1 MRKYLYLSAVCVCM
15 ALCFVGCSKD
25 DDEPGGKGAMYEVT
39 IEQSGDFRSFIK
51 SVVVVAN
58 GTRLKDGATG
68 ESLASPLI
76 LSDEELAVEKVTLTT
91 TGKAIEFA
99 VSGSVVDG
107 EDGVVNEPMQWV
119 LEGEPNVFR
128 LYLKNRSGSMSVLEQ
143 DVSDQVH
150 DVPVAG
156 HIGDVHLVLNFDYE
170 VPSEPGSGG
179 PGFDV
184 DVDDWD
190 DVNVDIVL

>member
-51 SVVVVAN
+51 SVVVVVN

-119 LEGEPNVFR
+119 VTVYKNGKEIEKKSLSFR
-128 LYLKNRSGSMSVLEQ
+128 DGKEIGMDDLNLYYN
-143 DVSDQVH
+143 
-150 DVPVAG
+150 
-156 HIGDVHLVLNFDYE
+156 
-170 VPSEPGSGG
+170 
-179 PGFDV
+179 
-184 DVDDWD
+184 
-190 DVNVDIVL
+190 

>member
-76 LSDEELAVEKVTLTT
+76 LSDE
-91 TGKAIEFA
+91 
-99 VSGSVVDG
+99 
-107 EDGVVNEPMQWV
+107 GVVNEPMQWV
-119 LEGEPNVFR
+119 VTVYKNGKEIEKKSLSFR
-128 LYLKNRSGSMSVLEQ
+128 DGKEIGMDDLNLYYN
-143 DVSDQVH
+143 
-150 DVPVAG
+150 
-156 HIGDVHLVLNFDYE
+156 
-170 VPSEPGSGG
+170 
-179 PGFDV
+179 
-184 DVDDWD
+184 
-190 DVNVDIVL
+190 

>member
-58 GTRLKDGATG
+58 GTL
-68 ESLASPLI
+68 
-76 LSDEELAVEKVTLTT
+76 
-91 TGKAIEFA
+91 
-99 VSGSVVDG
+99 VDG

-119 LEGEPNVFR
+119 VTVYKNGKEIEKKSLVFR
-128 LYLKNRSGSMSVLEQ
+128 DGKEISTDDLNLYYN
-143 DVSDQVH
+143 
-150 DVPVAG
+150 
-156 HIGDVHLVLNFDYE
+156 
-170 VPSEPGSGG
+170 
-179 PGFDV
+179 
-184 DVDDWD
+184 
-190 DVNVDIVL
+190 

>member
-1 MRKYLYLSAVCVCM
+1 MSLFLYFSGMSGKLLFSAFI
-15 ALCFVGCSKD
+15 ALRQI

-119 LEGEPNVFR
+119 VTVYKNGKEIEKKSLSFR
-128 LYLKNRSGSMSVLEQ
+128 DGKEIGMDDLNLYYN
-143 DVSDQVH
+143 
-150 DVPVAG
+150 
-156 HIGDVHLVLNFDYE
+156 
-170 VPSEPGSGG
+170 
-179 PGFDV
+179 
-184 DVDDWD
+184 
-190 DVNVDIVL
+190 

>member
-58 GTRLKDGATG
+58 GTQLKDGATG
-68 ESLASPLI
+68 ESLASPVI
-76 LSDEELAVEKVTLTT
+76 LSDEELAVEKVTLST

-99 VSGSVVDG
+99 VSGFLFLFLKIFFGFFSYIKFH
-107 EDGVVNEPMQWV
+107 
-119 LEGEPNVFR
+119 LFR
-128 LYLKNRSGSMSVLEQ
+128 L
-143 DVSDQVH
+143 
-150 DVPVAG
+150 
-156 HIGDVHLVLNFDYE
+156 IGFLQ
-170 VPSEPGSGG
+170 
-179 PGFDV
+179 
-184 DVDDWD
+184 
-190 DVNVDIVL
+190 

>member
-107 EDGVVNEPMQWV
+107 DQERCC
-119 LEGEPNVFR
+119 LR
-128 LYLKNRSGSMSVLEQ
+128 RSIDSSKQTVKSITAQ
-143 DVSDQVH
+143 
-150 DVPVAG
+150 
-156 HIGDVHLVLNFDYE
+156 N
-170 VPSEPGSGG
+170 
-179 PGFDV
+179 
-184 DVDDWD
+184 
-190 DVNVDIVL
+190 

>member
-68 ESLASPLI
+68 ESLASPVI
-76 LSDEELAVEKVTLTT
+76 LSDEELAVEKVTLST

-99 VSGSVVDG
+99 VSGGVVDG

-119 LEGEPNVFR
+119 VTVYKNGKEIEKKSLVFR
-128 LYLKNRSGSMSVLEQ
+128 DGKEISTDDLNLYYGEFYQFNLSSCIRQQNSLTAQ
-143 DVSDQVH
+143 FVSFSLSNLANIFYPPQF
-150 DVPVAG
+150 
-156 HIGDVHLVLNFDYE
+156 LQ
-170 VPSEPGSGG
+170 
-179 PGFDV
+179 
-184 DVDDWD
+184 
-190 DVNVDIVL
+190 

>member
-76 LSDEELAVEKVTLTT
+76 LSDEELAVEKVTKPA
-91 TGKAIEFA
+91 GVRCRRASSFRMNE
-99 VSGSVVDG
+99 VS
-107 EDGVVNEPMQWV
+107 
-119 LEGEPNVFR
+119 
-128 LYLKNRSGSMSVLEQ
+128 
-143 DVSDQVH
+143 
-150 DVPVAG
+150 AG
-156 HIGDVHLVLNFDYE
+156 IR
-170 VPSEPGSGG
+170 
-179 PGFDV
+179 
-184 DVDDWD
+184 
-190 DVNVDIVL
+190 

>member
-1 MRKYLYLSAVCVCM
+1 MAVTPPW
-15 ALCFVGCSKD
+15 LCGDHIDRVILKD
-25 DDEPGGKGAMYEVT
+25 IPGGSAEIVRLTPVNMVCHYTYEVNGLRGLDRVADLRAALSGMSGSLNM
-39 IEQSGDFRSFIK
+39 SGDSLPADL
-51 SVVVVAN
+51 S
-58 GTRLKDGATG
+58 
-68 ESLASPLI
+68 ESLLF
-76 LSDEELAVEKVTLTT
+76 D
-91 TGKAIEFA
+91 GM
-99 VSGSVVDG
+99 VSRNQIIGGFYTFGHSA
-107 EDGVVNEPMQWV
+107 

-190 DVNVDIVL
+190 DVNMDIVL

>member
-58 GTRLKDGATG
+58 GTRLKNGATG

-99 VSGSVVDG
+99 VSGSVV
-107 EDGVVNEPMQWV
+107 NEPMQWV
-119 LEGEPNVFR
+119 VTVYKNGKEIEKKSLSFR
-128 LYLKNRSGSMSVLEQ
+128 DGKEIGMDDLNLYYN
-143 DVSDQVH
+143 
-150 DVPVAG
+150 
-156 HIGDVHLVLNFDYE
+156 
-170 VPSEPGSGG
+170 
-179 PGFDV
+179 
-184 DVDDWD
+184 
-190 DVNVDIVL
+190 

>member
-1 MRKYLYLSAVCVCM
+1 M

-58 GTRLKDGATG
+58 GTQLKDGATG
-68 ESLASPLI
+68 ESLASPVI
-76 LSDEELAVEKVTLTT
+76 LSDEELAVEKVTLST

-99 VSGSVVDG
+99 VSGGVVDG

-119 LEGEPNVFR
+119 VTVYKNLDVPRMNVRGILF
-128 LYLKNRSGSMSVLEQ
+128 LLGVPVGRSGFTLQVL
-143 DVSDQVH
+143 
-150 DVPVAG
+150 A
-156 HIGDVHLVLNFDYE
+156 
-170 VPSEPGSGG
+170 
-179 PGFDV
+179 
-184 DVDDWD
+184 
-190 DVNVDIVL
+190 

>member
-1 MRKYLYLSAVCVCM
+1 M

-107 EDGVVNEPMQWV
+107 EDGVVNGEDGVVNEPMQWV
-119 LEGEPNVFR
+119 VTVYKNGKEIEKKSLSFR
-128 LYLKNRSGSMSVLEQ
+128 DGKEIGMDDLNLYYN
-143 DVSDQVH
+143 
-150 DVPVAG
+150 
-156 HIGDVHLVLNFDYE
+156 
-170 VPSEPGSGG
+170 
-179 PGFDV
+179 
-184 DVDDWD
+184 
-190 DVNVDIVL
+190 

>member
-58 GTRLKDGATG
+58 GTQLKDGATG
-68 ESLASPLI
+68 ESLASPVI

-99 VSGSVVDG
+99 VSGGVVDG

-119 LEGEPNVFR
+119 VTVYKNGKEIEKKSLVFR
-128 LYLKNRSGSMSVLEQ
+128 DGKEISTDDLNLYYNWRDGLNGPRMNVRGILFLLGVPVGRSGFTLQVL
-143 DVSDQVH
+143 
-150 DVPVAG
+150 A
-156 HIGDVHLVLNFDYE
+156 
-170 VPSEPGSGG
+170 
-179 PGFDV
+179 
-184 DVDDWD
+184 
-190 DVNVDIVL
+190 

>member
-1 MRKYLYLSAVCVCM
+1 MYLSAVCVCM

-58 GTRLKDGATG
+58 GTQLKDGATG
-68 ESLASPLI
+68 ESLASPVI
-76 LSDEELAVEKVTLTT
+76 LSDEELAVEKVTLST

-99 VSGSVVDG
+99 VSGGVVDG

-119 LEGEPNVFR
+119 VTVYKNGKENEKKSLVFR
-128 LYLKNRSGSMSVLEQ
+128 DGKEIGMDDLNLYYNCRDDLNVPRMNVRGIFFLLGVPVGRSGFTFQVLT
-143 DVSDQVH
+143 
-150 DVPVAG
+150 
-156 HIGDVHLVLNFDYE
+156 
-170 VPSEPGSGG
+170 
-179 PGFDV
+179 
-184 DVDDWD
+184 
-190 DVNVDIVL
+190 

>member
-15 ALCFVGCSKD
+15 ALCFVGCSK

-119 LEGEPNVFR
+119 VTVYKNGKEIEKKSLSFR
-128 LYLKNRSGSMSVLEQ
+128 DGKEIGMDDLNLYYN
-143 DVSDQVH
+143 
-150 DVPVAG
+150 
-156 HIGDVHLVLNFDYE
+156 
-170 VPSEPGSGG
+170 
-179 PGFDV
+179 
-184 DVDDWD
+184 
-190 DVNVDIVL
+190 